1 MNGSEWN
8 GDMMENEEIIRGSVE
23 SIIFQAPD
31 SDFLI
36 FRIRIDENDS
46 NLTIMGK
53 GLKPLVGER
62 LEIKGHYVVH
72 KRYGRQFSAS
82 FWQRMVPDTEEGII
96 RFLSS
101 RTVNGIGPAL
111 AQRIVDVFGKET
123 IRIIEQEPQKLLQ
136 IEGIG
141 NKKLAMLTDSFYEE
155 KKVNELALA
164 LETHGISGRF
174 AGRLLQVYGE
184 EANYVL
190 IHEPYR
196 MVREVDGIGFKTA
209 DQIALAFGMNPLSE
223 ERLAAGL
230 IYVLYDMT
238 QSGHV
243 CVPDNELVHRSAAI
257 LRAEEV
263 VLREILNNSIQMGQL
278 ITSYYGGVTYVYTEE
293 AYTEEVEAARHIIEM
308 TEMAPLQTT
317 SHVALFLERW
327 QQDCK
332 FKLADEQIQAVEQ
345 SLETGIMVIT
355 GGPGTGKTTI
365 IQTIIRLAE
374 QEGLRIMLC
383 APTGRAAKRL
393 TETTNREALTIH
405 RLLGPGGYVGT
416 KQIFDHNEANPL
428 PADLVIVDEVSMLDL
443 ELMYHLMNALRPECR
458 CILVGDAD
466 QLPSV
471 GAGAILHDIIRSE
484 VVPVVR
490 LQTVFRQKDGGRIV
504 TNAHLIN
511 RGRLPVVDIG
521 GEFQFLEIAD
531 EKSGAVLISK
541 LYAQE
546 IKQTGDKFSV
556 QVLSPMY
563 RQECGVDHLNQL
575 IQEQT
580 NGAAPEKQEYKNGSI
595 FFRVGDKVMQKKNDY
610 DKGVFNGDI
619 GEIYAIQQDMIHVR
633 YPEQDVKYE
642 GREVEEITLAYAVT
656 VHKSQGSEY
665 HTVIMALVNSHAIML
680 QRNLFYTAV
689 TRAKRKVI
697 LVGTKKALRLAV
709 ENVRTSRRFTLLAQ
723 RLREEELC

>member
-1 MNGSEWN
+1 
-8 GDMMENEEIIRGSVE
+8 
-23 SIIFQAPD
+23 
-31 SDFLI
+31 
-36 FRIRIDENDS
+36 
-46 NLTIMGK
+46 
-53 GLKPLVGER
+53 
-62 LEIKGHYVVH
+62 
-72 KRYGRQFSAS
+72 
-82 FWQRMVPDTEEGII
+82 
-96 RFLSS
+96 
-101 RTVNGIGPAL
+101 
-111 AQRIVDVFGKET
+111 
-123 IRIIEQEPQKLLQ
+123 
-136 IEGIG
+136 
-141 NKKLAMLTDSFYEE
+141 
-155 KKVNELALA
+155 
-164 LETHGISGRF
+164 
-174 AGRLLQVYGE
+174 
-184 EANYVL
+184 
-190 IHEPYR
+190 
-196 MVREVDGIGFKTA
+196 
-209 DQIALAFGMNPLSE
+209 LAFGINPLSE

-263 VLREILNNSIQMGQL
+263 VLREILNNSIQTGQL
-278 ITSYYGGVTYVYTEE
+278 ITAYYGGVTYVYTEE

-308 TEMAPLQTT
+308 TEMTPLQTT

-471 GAGAILHDIIRSE
+471 GAGAVLPDIIRSE

-521 GEFQFLEIAD
+521 GEFQFLEITD
-531 EKSGAVLISK
+531 EESGAVLISK

-580 NGAAPEKQEYKNGSI
+580 NGAAPEKQEYKNGII

>member
-243 CVPDNELVHRSAAI
+243 CVPDNELVHRAAAI

>member
-1 MNGSEWN
+1 
-8 GDMMENEEIIRGSVE
+8 
-23 SIIFQAPD
+23 
-31 SDFLI
+31 
-36 FRIRIDENDS
+36 
-46 NLTIMGK
+46 MGK

-243 CVPDNELVHRSAAI
+243 CVPDNELVHRAAAI